1 VNPVAQ
7 AHAKADHDYRRF
19 DWHRER
25 HNLWSEVQRLTEC
38 GVSAATIAEM
48 VGIEPRSVV
57 RIRSYD
63 IPTAAR
69 PVYDTSDERAELL
82 ESMVDTMIALA
93 CRLRDEDPVKVWD
106 TLCHLDRQHLQELTV
121 IALAAVNPDKT
132 KTELVGWV
140 Q

>member
-1 VNPVAQ
+1 MNPVAQ
-7 AHAKADHDYRRF
+7 ARAKAEYAYRRF
-19 DWHRER
+19 DWNREK
-25 HNLWSEVQRLTEC
+25 HSLWAEVQRLTEC

-63 IPTAAR
+63 IPEPVR
-69 PVYDTSDERAELL
+69 PVFDTSDQRAQML
-82 ESMVDTMIALA
+82 ESMAHTMLALA

-106 TLCHLDRQHLQELTV
+106 TLRGLDRQHLQELTV
-121 IALAAVNPDKT
+121 IALAAVDPDKT
-132 KTELVGWV
+132 KTELLGWV